1 MRYKLAKR
9 LVVAWWLHGGCME
22 VVWIAV
28 RTIVNT
34 QNMVEVN
41 GRKKDLTW
49 EGCHE
54 YDHEVAL

>member
-1 MRYKLAKR
+1 M
-9 LVVAWWLHGGCME
+9 VVAWRLCGGCME